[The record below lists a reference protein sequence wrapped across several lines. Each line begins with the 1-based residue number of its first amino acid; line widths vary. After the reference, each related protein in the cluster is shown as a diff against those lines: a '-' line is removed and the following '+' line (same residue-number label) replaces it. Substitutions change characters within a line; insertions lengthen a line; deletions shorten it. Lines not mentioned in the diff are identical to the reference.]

1 MNIKKRNKWRRG
13 FKIYRKYFLGFGFIA
28 GIMVLALTIDLVKA
42 LSPKPAYAEVLAET
56 TSETQALLTSSSV
69 SVTTNPENLVSS
81 YSLATLQFL
90 SEDINIDVVKN
101 DNDIVALAYES
112 ITSEEDSKKD
122 TEKVINSESESE
134 LDSESKSES
143 ESELD
148 SESKSESESKPE
160 SGSKSE
166 SNSKSESESES
177 ESSIPEY
184 DKNLEYN
191 LAKLIDAEGSI
202 LDDYCQQLIAYCF
215 LNRMRSNHWKNT
227 FDGVLNDG
235 RGYHPRTCEYVASSD
250 NIPSEKALKN
260 AKICLE
266 NHYADTMPVPYNL
279 VFQAGFKQGTVYYYD
294 EEHGVYFCLA
304 DKLEPNE

>member
-90 SEDINIDVVKN
+90 SEDSNIDVVKN

-148 SESKSESESKPE
+148 
-160 SGSKSE
+160 
-166 SNSKSESESES
+166 SESESES